1 MRRLTSG
8 SGDMSISIEKAREL
22 LAHPPSIDTA
32 RALKEW
38 RAQAGYSQTEA
49 AIRLGVP
56 VRTLQGWELGRTMP
70 YPTLL
75 QRAAGFSARS
85 ADRYSLVQS
94 DFPREFAE
102 FIDFVGAHALDK
114 EIRKIEQRFGAG
126 VTAAESSTR
135 ALYGDR
141 YFFQEQCTRFTHDIP
156 AFGLNISDPTAV
168 RAASLI
174 AGINRVRSFRFSN
187 AGSPSTVVC
196 GGVGPAFENLS
207 CTKPR
212 AVEAGS
218 SRARY
223 GDLGEAGGRCRR
235 ARPAFDAVGNDSGGS
250 SLWKFRSWP
259 ASQSNFSW
267 PSCFERASGGSKAE
281 FGRRRRARDSAKE
294 WRCKANHEAASIMTC
309 RS

>member
-1 MRRLTSG
+1 MQQLQSRRDDERQSLSLLLVLQTQPRHRRLCFRRIG
-8 SGDMSISIEKAREL
+8 SHQAIQGIW
-22 LAHPPSIDTA
+22 PSI
-32 RALKEW
+32 
-38 RAQAGYSQTEA
+38 
-49 AIRLGVP
+49 
-56 VRTLQGWELGRTMP
+56 
-70 YPTLL
+70 
-75 QRAAGFSARS
+75 
-85 ADRYSLVQS
+85 
-94 DFPREFAE
+94 
-102 FIDFVGAHALDK
+102 
-114 EIRKIEQRFGAG
+114 
-126 VTAAESSTR
+126 
-135 ALYGDR
+135 
-141 YFFQEQCTRFTHDIP
+141 
-156 AFGLNISDPTAV
+156 
-168 RAASLI
+168 
-174 AGINRVRSFRFSN
+174 SFRFSN